1 MKVFEQPEDRK
12 KEHDVIKKIAGSNK
26 FKKLERSS
34 LDYEIIGKAYIE
46 IKCYNIKHD
55 QYKNTIVSI
64 QKLVKMQLMSKRLPT
79 YLFIVGSTNDIE
91 FIGYV
96 NTQKFKT
103 FKT

>member
-79 YLFIVGSTNDIE
+79 YLFIQFNDLDL
-91 FIGYV
+91 V
-96 NTQKFKT
+96 LM
-103 FKT
+103 